1 MCAVEDKDIYPYLK
15 GVLFLLLGKN
25 HVTNWFIKLITN
37 KKVFSYLE
45 YNIEG
50 DTAWCTKSLISP
62 TAPDPDS
69 QWRV

>member
-1 MCAVEDKDIYPYLK
+1 MCVVEDKDIYPYPK

-50 DTAWCTKSLISP
+50 KKYQYDKI
-62 TAPDPDS
+62 
-69 QWRV
+69 R